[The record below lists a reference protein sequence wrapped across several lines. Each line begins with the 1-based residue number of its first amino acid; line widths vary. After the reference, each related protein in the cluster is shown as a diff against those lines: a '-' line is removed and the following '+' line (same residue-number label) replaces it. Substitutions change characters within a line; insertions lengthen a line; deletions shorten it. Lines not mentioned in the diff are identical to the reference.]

1 MNNAEKLEAID
12 KVLMETRYTPLGEL
26 TKEKMHKS
34 LREINQIVSGSYP
47 KITKD

>member
-12 KVLMETRYTPLGEL
+12 KVLMETRYTTLAEL

-34 LREINQIVSGSYP
+34 LTEINQIIEYHE
-47 KITKD
+47 